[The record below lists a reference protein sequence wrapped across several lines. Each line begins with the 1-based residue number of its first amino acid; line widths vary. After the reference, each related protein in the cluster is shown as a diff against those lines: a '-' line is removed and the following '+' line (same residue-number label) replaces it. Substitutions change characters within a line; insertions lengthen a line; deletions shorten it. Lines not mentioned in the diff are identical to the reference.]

1 MGFATRTGF
10 WWQEWGLNSVGKDS
24 TQSRALITPYY
35 FSKIWSS
42 SSTPGSQSHSSCT
55 VQILMY
61 LQSFTTSG
69 TLPVILVHLS
79 IALFPAGND
88 LYWAMKRVIWKNNE
102 NLVTLT
108 PYKIIPKT
116 PLPYQ
121 IIPANKPPV
130 AAETLWNSRTSP
142 DQRVVRV

>member
-79 IALFPAGND
+79 IALFPAGKD
-88 LYWAMKRVIWKNNE
+88 LYWAMKRVIWKDNE
-102 NLVTLT
+102 NLVTLI
-108 PYKIIPKT
+108 PYKIIPKPRSHT
-116 PLPYQ
+116 RSYQ
-121 IIPANKPPV
+121 LINHQLLLKLS
-130 AAETLWNSRTSP
+130 ETHGLHPTKGS
-142 DQRVVRV
+142 